1 MSPEQSVTVSEQVRL
16 GLPLVRVSECYV
28 HTDDHCLS
36 PTGSAPHSGLR
47 ETSLSTSSTT
57 MTTMKAPRHLKPCPQ
72 STLGTIIDTEVVR
85 SIHKLNASRLTGF
98 VADYY
103 NSYYNYMVAAGDIAL
118 RHRVGVVCC
127 RVLKEFQSCI
137 RQTIISASTV
147 TRHFGH
153 YIIIYSLLDLWT

>member
-36 PTGSAPHSGLR
+36 PTGLR
-47 ETSLSTSSTT
+47 ETSLSTSS
-57 MTTMKAPRHLKPCPQ
+57 TTMKAPRHLKPCPQ